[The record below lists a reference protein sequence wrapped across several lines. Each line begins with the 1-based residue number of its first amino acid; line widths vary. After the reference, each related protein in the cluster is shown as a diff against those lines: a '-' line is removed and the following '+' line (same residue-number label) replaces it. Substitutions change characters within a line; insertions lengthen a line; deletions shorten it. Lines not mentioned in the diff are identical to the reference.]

1 MQGLMDSK
9 AYFIRVIRAALRG
22 ETAPM
27 LPPDADCARLC
38 RLAVRNTVQGLF
50 CKGLGAEL
58 SKFPA
63 ELQEKLQKSCRAAAV
78 RQSAQQ
84 DLLAAVRTQ
93 FAANGIDFMLLK
105 GSHLKALY
113 PAPELRFMVDTDVL
127 VREADL
133 LRAKKILLG
142 FGLELQFDNGKDIVF
157 VKKPFLTVELHR
169 SLFQEN
175 YFMYP
180 YFKGVWTRADPCGVH
195 EFRMTYSDLY
205 VYTLAH
211 LAEHYT
217 AAGSCFRPVMDLYL
231 LEKQCAELLDFDYI
245 QAQFREIG
253 IAKFAENIRKLA
265 FCMFDGA
272 PTSDTLTMMENFVT
286 LGPPVQN
293 AAAASAAAVTQQS
306 KARRMLSAA
315 FPSLRHM
322 SVKYP
327 VLKKFPF
334 FLPIFWLVRL
344 VQYTFSKDPTIRR
357 KKSELQNADQ
367 KSADALAKIFKESG
381 LR

>member
-1 MQGLMDSK
+1 MRSLMDTK
-9 AYFIRVIRAALRG
+9 EYFIQVITAALKG
-22 ETAPM
+22 VAAPT
-27 LPPDADCARLC
+27 LPPDADCARLY

-58 SKFPA
+58 EKFPA
-63 ELQEKLQKSCRAAAV
+63 DLQTKLQKSCQAAAV
-78 RQSAQQ
+78 RDSAQQ
-84 DLLAAVRTQ
+84 DLLAALRTQ
-93 FAANGIDFMLLK
+93 FAENKIDFMLLK

-127 VREADL
+127 VREHDL
-133 LRAKKILLG
+133 TRAKEILLM
-142 FGLELQFDNGKDIVF
+142 FGLDIEFDNGKDIVF

-180 YFKGVWTRADPCGVH
+180 YFCTVWNRVQKINAH
-195 EFRMTYSDLY
+195 EFQMTDNDLY

-231 LEKQCAELLDFDYI
+231 LEKQRTDALDFTYI
-245 QAQFREIG
+245 TAQFREIG
-253 IAKFAENIRKLA
+253 IEKFAENIRTLA
-265 FCMFDGA
+265 VCMFDGA
-272 PTSDTLTMMENFVT
+272 PKTERLTMMENFVT

-293 AAAASAAAVTQQS
+293 AAAASTAAVTQKS
-306 KARRMLSAA
+306 KVFRMFSAA
-315 FPSLRHM
+315 FPGLRHM

-327 VLKKFPF
+327 ILKKLPF
-334 FLPIFWLVRL
+334 LLPVFWLIRL
-344 VQYTFSKDPTIRR
+344 LQYTFTKNKTIIR
-357 KKSELQNADQ
+357 KKEELKNADR
-367 KSADALAKIFKESG
+367 KSADVLAKIFKESG
-381 LR
+381 L